1 MKKIFIIIIII
12 LGSIIFKIP
21 EYVELNDLAIIENMA
36 VEYKDSRYTVY
47 LKEIIPKKDENGIN
61 YDYKYYNA
69 SDIDLDD
76 VYKKLKA
83 KTKKKLYYKSVKSL
97 IINLEKSDEIVKI
110 FSINPKNI
118 IHTKKD
124 LYKELKKS

>member
-1 MKKIFIIIIII
+1 MKLICFIIIIII

-97 IINLEKSDEIVKI
+97 IINLEKSDENKI
-110 FSINPKNI
+110 TFI
-118 IHTKKD
+118 
-124 LYKELKKS
+124 LKKICIKN